1 MKFNTRRLLF
11 LLIIIAICLPL
22 PILVKALIAVP
33 TLEALIIDYNDF
45 VQEHY
50 PKKV

>member
-22 PILVKALIAVP
+22 PVLLKALVAVP